1 MDKDRVVVGEIEN
14 LANWVYRVLPIQSF
28 RQLVFVVV
36 TAGAISL
43 GFFAIFRS
51 IPPAIVVV
59 GMLLGMH
66 PFLAGVLPTRFRI
79 DLAGNLLLKSELMA
93 NLEGG
98 AFRSGYKHRTI
109 VEGIVIMKPKLPRFL
124 VWDENTVRLQERE
137 GAIVVWGPMA
147 TTSALRRRVLKQLNL
162 DERKSAT

>member
-1 MDKDRVVVGEIEN
+1 MDKDRVVVGEMEN
-14 LANWVYRVLPIQSF
+14 LANWVHRVLPIQSL

-43 GFFAIFRS
+43 GFFAIFRAV
-51 IPPAIVVV
+51 PPAVVVV

-79 DLAGNLLLKSELMA
+79 DVADDVRLRRKLFA
-93 NLEGG
+93 NLEQA
-98 AFRSGYKHRTI
+98 AFRFGYKNQS
-109 VEGIVIMKPKLPRFL
+109 VVDGIVIMKPKLPRFL

-137 GAIVVWGPMA
+137 GAIVAWGPL
-147 TTSALRRRVLKQLNL
+147 SAMSTLRRTILKQLNL
-162 DERKSAT
+162 G

>member
-14 LANWVYRVLPIQSF
+14 LANWVCRVLPIQSL

-43 GFFAIFRS
+43 GFFAIFRAA
-51 IPPAIVVV
+51 PPAVVVV

-66 PFLAGVLPTRFRI
+66 PFLGGVLPARFRI
-79 DLAGNLLLKSELMA
+79 AIADDLPLKRELFT
-93 NLEGG
+93 NLEHA
-98 AFRSGYKHRTI
+98 AFRFGYKNQR
-109 VEGIVIMKPKLPRFL
+109 VVDGIVIMKPKLPRFL

-137 GAIVVWGPMA
+137 GAIVVWGPLSA
-147 TTSALRRRVLKQLNL
+147 TSMLRRKILKQYNL
-162 DERKSAT
+162 GSAKVG